1 MSKQEILDWLSTYSG
16 ILYNLNLRQAAS
28 DYDYLIAYLNSVNL
42 NNYLKDAENL
52 WPHPAGKDT
61 IDAYSHNCPIPYES
75 LSIYYNLVGD
85 GSLAYY
91 FKAVYNLLVELLTLS
106 SNDNETIAI
115 QSFIDYTKDILIVLG
130 FTVDLYID
138 NDEMFFIGSASPI
151 LTKYLD
157 NDEMF
162 FTL

>member
-1 MSKQEILDWLSTYSG
+1 MNKQEILNWLSMYSS
-16 ILYNLNLRQAAS
+16 ILFKCNVRQAAG
-28 DYDYLIAYLNSVNL
+28 DYDYLIAYLDSVKWDNP
-42 NNYLKDAENL
+42 LKDADNL

-61 IDAYSHNCPIPYES
+61 IDEYSHNCQIPYED

-85 GSLAYY
+85 SNLAHY
-91 FKAVYNLLVELLTLS
+91 FRAIYSLLVELLTLS
-106 SNDNETIAI
+106 SNDNETTAI
-115 QSFIDYTKDILIVLG
+115 QSYIDYTKDILVVLG